1 MGTGHILSDGIS
13 TPTDMTSPYLETFA
27 PLSVQSLRRPLFD
40 EASRQTGGNPYR
52 GISQEAM
59 NELACLLQDGDEQD
73 RELVEA
79 CIGVLILRA
88 MEAQM
93 LEPRVGHAHRLAN
106 SLQEAVDRFNRYIR

>member
-1 MGTGHILSDGIS
+1 MEVGHILSDGIP

-40 EASRQTGGNPYR
+40 ERSRQTGGSQYR

-59 NELACLLQDGDEQD
+59 DELARLLEDGDEQD

-88 MEAQM
+88 MESHM
-93 LEPRVGHAHRLAN
+93 LEPKAGHAHQLAN